1 MPIENLM
8 IEITRGNLLK
18 ADAEALVNTVN
29 CVGLE
34 GRGLAAQFRDAFP
47 RASRSYRAACRKK
60 KVQPGC
66 MHIVEIGRASR
77 PRWVIN
83 FPTKRHWRGGSRI
96 EDIEAGLTALVGEVR
111 RLKIMSIAV
120 PPLGCGLGGLSWA
133 QVRPRIERAFSD
145 LPDVQVLLFEPNE
158 L

>member
-1 MPIENLM
+1 MLEVVQGDILN
-8 IEITRGNLLK
+8 

-34 GRGLAAQFRDAFP
+34 GRGLAAQFRAAFP
-47 RASRSYRAACRKK
+47 RVSRSYRAACRKK

-66 MHIVEIGRASR
+66 MHIVEIGRTSR

-83 FPTKRHWRGGSRI
+83 FPTKRHWSAKSRI
-96 EDIEAGLTALVGEVR
+96 EDIETGLIALVAEVR
-111 RLKIMSIAV
+111 RLGIRSIAV

-133 QVRPRIERAFSD
+133 AVRPRIEWAFLD
-145 LPDVQVLLFEPNE
+145 LPDVKLLLFEPNE
-158 L
+158 M